1 MRRIAILVLTLA
13 LIVPM
18 TAGAATAD
26 QDPDGITSA
35 GQEAT
40 AAQDPNGASSAGQG
54 ATAAQDPDGVVAV
67 GFGPL
72 VDSLFRVIVT
82 HLGI

>member
-1 MRRIAILVLTLA
+1 MRRIAILVLALA

-26 QDPDGITSA
+26 QDP
-35 GQEAT
+35 
-40 AAQDPNGASSAGQG
+40 NGVGSAGQG
-54 ATAAQDPDGVVAV
+54 ATADQDPDGLQVTAV
-67 GFGPL
+67 RPW
-72 VDSLFRVIVT
+72 VDSLFRVLFT